1 MIAAAFTIHNQGGST
16 WESAKTLFEN
26 LKKHDLYERFARVF
40 ESSDIT
46 EDDKIKEL
54 TIIIR
59 SNDEIKN
66 SFILVSEEARKP
78 SASTVHIPI
87 ILVESIPG
95 QPIEL

>member
-46 EDDKIKEL
+46 EDDKIKGNYL
-54 TIIIR
+54 PYR
-59 SNDEIKN
+59 KL
-66 SFILVSEEARKP
+66 FILAP
-78 SASTVHIPI
+78 CLI
-87 ILVESIPG
+87 
-95 QPIEL
+95 